1 MSRALNLIGIAVGL
15 FAIVVQFGIAVD
27 RFTDEGMSLGG
38 AIVKFFS
45 FFTVLTNIFAV
56 AVHAAALSGSK
67 LGFFRRPTVML
78 TATVAITIVGIVYHV
93 LLAALWDPQ
102 GMQKITDILLH
113 YVAPALLVVWWIA
126 YGRSGTARLADI
138 RYVLIYPL
146 AYLGYV
152 LVRAPIAGEVP
163 YPFLDYWQYGW
174 PHVVQ
179 MVVIILALFLAVAAL
194 AVVADRFLPSRS
206 RQNLSP

>member
-1 MSRALNLIGIAVGL
+1 MARALNLIGIAVGL

-27 RFTDEGMSLGG
+27 RFTDEGISLGG

-45 FFTVLTNIFAV
+45 FFTVLTNMFAV
-56 AVHAAALSGSK
+56 AVHAAALSGTR
-67 LGFFRRPTVML
+67 LAFLRRPIVVL
-78 TATVAITIVGIVYHV
+78 TAAVAITIVGIVYHV

-113 YVAPALLVVWWIA
+113 YVAPALLVAWWIA

-163 YPFLDYWQYGW
+163 YPFLDYRQYGW
-174 PHVVQ
+174 PHVLQ
-179 MVVIILALFLAVAAL
+179 MVVIILALFLAVSAL

-206 RQNLSP
+206 RQNLAP